1 MDVTFERTGHRR
13 YATIV
18 ALPGRPPRRLDP
30 APGYDDHI
38 PHDLVHYLAEAELGL
53 TRGVFGRAAAGG
65 GGFLETAEV
74 PGDRRARA
82 RAQRRLKKRESSLG
96 QADAGDMATSEELA
110 GLCAIAWWRRHGAK
124 TPAGGEHVQIP
135 AEHAAA
141 VDRIV
146 DRLDEA
152 ARLWHGLPVGGGV
165 TYTWPHADP
174 SVAEARPAVRD

>member
-18 ALPGRPPRRLDP
+18 AVPGRPPRRMDP

-53 TRGVFGRAAAGG
+53 ARGVFGRAAAGG
-65 GGFLETAEV
+65 GGFAETAEV

-82 RAQRRLKKRESSLG
+82 RAQRRLKKREASLG
-96 QADAGDMATSEELA
+96 RADTGDMAVSEELA
-110 GLCAIAWWRRHGAK
+110 GLCALAWWRRAGAE
-124 TPAGGEHVQIP
+124 TPAWAERVPIP
-135 AEHAAA
+135 PERTAA
-141 VDRIV
+141 VDRIL

-152 ARLWHGLPVGGGV
+152 ARLWHGLPVGGSV
-165 TYTWPHADP
+165 TYTWPRTDP
-174 SVAEARPAVRD
+174 SASAGTSVRR